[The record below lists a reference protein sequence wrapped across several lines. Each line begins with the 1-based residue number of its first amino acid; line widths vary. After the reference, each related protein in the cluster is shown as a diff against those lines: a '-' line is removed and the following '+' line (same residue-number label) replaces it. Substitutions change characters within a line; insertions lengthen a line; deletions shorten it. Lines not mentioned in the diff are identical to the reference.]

1 MKSSHLILFI
11 IALLTS
17 VTVSVDGADKV
28 NCPIVKVEVEQLPSM
43 NVPRS
48 GHSALLLNGK
58 VTVMGGHTSGFV
70 LTPTIEY
77 LEDGKWHQL
86 QTVYTHDGG
95 ISIVMMSGK
104 VLLAGGFK
112 DNLGIGQSFEVELY
126 DPVTHETKGF
136 GCLDQKRVSGAA
148 VELDSGRVMI
158 TGNWYADDGIEM
170 FDGKTSFYHVRN
182 VSQSRYL
189 PHVFRTS
196 DGDAVIVAG
205 YDERGNPLDTIVIDR
220 LHGEPFL
227 NELFDNWRPLHY
239 DLTQHS
245 DDSFI
250 GDKTKGIFRYL
261 MPVENKDG
269 QLAII
274 DVRDTIFTPLPTS
287 TPIPMNSQWGS
298 IKYITPFYA
307 DRQHQRGYIVGYDE
321 TSRFYALCIDYSK
334 IPAYLTLYHTD
345 PLPEA
350 GKRTIPVLTAE
361 GNLMFTGG
369 VGTEPNSNFAPVS
382 SVWLLRFN
390 EEGSEKAA
398 TKGWL
403 WGIVA
408 VVLVMSLVTYVV
420 WRRRTKTL
428 PMPEKQAMPSQTK
441 GDIRLMERICG
452 LMEGQQFYLQQ
463 GLKVS
468 DIASALGTNSRYI
481 SECVRAERGISFT
494 QFVNEYRV
502 AYAKR
507 LLIEQ
512 PDKKM
517 SAVAIDSGFSNDKAL
532 TRSFKD
538 LTGLTPTEW
547 KTQANS
553 TQNQ

>member
-1 MKSSHLILFI
+1 M
-11 IALLTS
+11 
-17 VTVSVDGADKV
+17 
-28 NCPIVKVEVEQLPSM
+28 
-43 NVPRS
+43 
-48 GHSALLLNGK
+48 
-58 VTVMGGHTSGFV
+58 
-70 LTPTIEY
+70 
-77 LEDGKWHQL
+77 
-86 QTVYTHDGG
+86 
-95 ISIVMMSGK
+95 
-104 VLLAGGFK
+104 
-112 DNLGIGQSFEVELY
+112 
-126 DPVTHETKGF
+126 
-136 GCLDQKRVSGAA
+136 
-148 VELDSGRVMI
+148 
-158 TGNWYADDGIEM
+158 
-170 FDGKTSFYHVRN
+170 
-182 VSQSRYL
+182 
-189 PHVFRTS
+189 
-196 DGDAVIVAG
+196 
-205 YDERGNPLDTIVIDR
+205 
-220 LHGEPFL
+220 
-227 NELFDNWRPLHY
+227 
-239 DLTQHS
+239 
-245 DDSFI
+245 
-250 GDKTKGIFRYL
+250 
-261 MPVENKDG
+261 
-269 QLAII
+269 
-274 DVRDTIFTPLPTS
+274 
-287 TPIPMNSQWGS
+287 
-298 IKYITPFYA
+298 
-307 DRQHQRGYIVGYDE
+307 GYDE
-321 TSRFYALCIDYSK
+321 TSRFYALCIDYSR

-361 GNLMFTGG
+361 GNLMLTGG

-408 VVLVMSLVTYVV
+408 AILVMSLVAYVV
-420 WRRRTKTL
+420 WRRKSKSL
-428 PMPEKQAMPSQTK
+428 PMPERQVTPSQAK
-441 GDIRLMERICG
+441 GDIRLMERICE

-553 TQNQ
+553 AQNQ

>member
-1 MKSSHLILFI
+1 
-11 IALLTS
+11 
-17 VTVSVDGADKV
+17 
-28 NCPIVKVEVEQLPSM
+28 
-43 NVPRS
+43 
-48 GHSALLLNGK
+48 
-58 VTVMGGHTSGFV
+58 
-70 LTPTIEY
+70 
-77 LEDGKWHQL
+77 
-86 QTVYTHDGG
+86 
-95 ISIVMMSGK
+95 
-104 VLLAGGFK
+104 
-112 DNLGIGQSFEVELY
+112 
-126 DPVTHETKGF
+126 
-136 GCLDQKRVSGAA
+136 
-148 VELDSGRVMI
+148 
-158 TGNWYADDGIEM
+158 
-170 FDGKTSFYHVRN
+170 
-182 VSQSRYL
+182 
-189 PHVFRTS
+189 
-196 DGDAVIVAG
+196 
-205 YDERGNPLDTIVIDR
+205 
-220 LHGEPFL
+220 
-227 NELFDNWRPLHY
+227 
-239 DLTQHS
+239 
-245 DDSFI
+245 
-250 GDKTKGIFRYL
+250 
-261 MPVENKDG
+261 
-269 QLAII
+269 
-274 DVRDTIFTPLPTS
+274 
-287 TPIPMNSQWGS
+287 
-298 IKYITPFYA
+298 
-307 DRQHQRGYIVGYDE
+307 
-321 TSRFYALCIDYSK
+321 
-334 IPAYLTLYHTD
+334 
-345 PLPEA
+345 
-350 GKRTIPVLTAE
+350 
-361 GNLMFTGG
+361 MFTGG